1 MSEPSEAK
9 TVKRPPSAT
18 ATAVRGRRADAAGVT
33 LQVPRPHKDR
43 AVDSKVDT
51 KLRVL
56 SVEYGGLWCDVYEQL
71 QAAQDAQQ
79 RQQAELERL
88 RDERDE
94 LRRQFDEVNGRFRGA
109 LCSLTETE
117 SSHLETRQVLEQLRA
132 EKEALQSRVVA
143 YESHQQWLERQ
154 GQRLQDAQQ
163 RLAADNAALAQRAQA
178 AERDADALRAQLVA
192 RDGAAQRHEAELE
205 RVQQLLSASEAAQD
219 TLRRALATKTGR
231 CQRQLRE
238 QRALSDQVAALTAQL
253 GASRPLRAA
262 PSSSS
267 ARRAS
272 STPRG
277 AHQSPQTPPPPPP
290 PQTAA
295 GDSCAAQRRPPAT
308 PDGVDAL
315 ALALSPPPAE
325 RPADAADAAD
335 AAADGGGDADCGGF
349 RRLLARV
356 ELLHVDERLRGNPW
370 HPQALLSPARW
381 PGATRIAARKARHP
395 RHTVGDGDGDGD
407 TGDPPLLETRGP

>member
-1 MSEPSEAK
+1 MSEPSETKAA
-9 TVKRPPSAT
+9 KRPPSAT
-18 ATAVRGRRADAAGVT
+18 ATTAIRGRRADAAGVT
-33 LQVPRPHKDR
+33 LQVPRPHKER
-43 AVDSKVDT
+43 AVDSNVDA
-51 KLRVL
+51 KLRVM
-56 SVEYGGLWCDVYEQL
+56 SVEYGGLWRDVHEQL
-71 QAAQDAQQ
+71 QAAQDAQR
-79 RQQAELERL
+79 RQLAELARL
-88 RDERDE
+88 SAERDE
-94 LRRQFDEVNGRFRGA
+94 LQRQFDEVNGRFRGA

-163 RLAADNAALAQRAQA
+163 RLAADNAALTQRAQA
-178 AERDADALRAQLVA
+178 AEREVDALRAQLVA
-192 RDGAAQRHEAELE
+192 RDAAAQRQEAELE

-219 TLRRALATKTGR
+219 TLRRALAAKTGR

-272 STPRG
+272 STPRCTHRTPQ
-277 AHQSPQTPPPPPP
+277 APQTP
-290 PQTAA
+290 QTRNAT
-295 GDSCAAQRRPPAT
+295 GDSCEAQRRPPAT

-315 ALALSPPPAE
+315 ALQLSPPPAE
-325 RPADAADAAD
+325 RPADAADA

-381 PGATRIAARKARHP
+381 PGATRIAARKTRHQ
-395 RHTVGDGDGDGD
+395 RDTGGD
-407 TGDPPLLETRGP
+407 TGDPPLLETRDH